1 MSLIYI
7 CSSRRINGARS
18 RRRKGTGK
26 EREGLRGLAELGKLK
41 EETKARTFKGK
52 EPFAPKHS
60 GFEPARSDLKLEI
73 NRRFPGSP

>member
-1 MSLIYI
+1 M
-7 CSSRRINGARS
+7 
-18 RRRKGTGK
+18 
-26 EREGLRGLAELGKLK
+26 GKLK

-52 EPFAPKHS
+52 EPLAPKHS